1 MVNKK
6 KIRLTEE
13 EFKQFVGEIV
23 DSVMLNEQAD
33 NGQTEWYGTPLN
45 KDGFITHKEKGGNRI
60 SFMSSRGIEGDNRIN
75 KQVDS
80 GKWGYNPYDQPQ
92 KGISA
97 GALVNLKAYYKKDL
111 PFGKMS
117 DRDMAVRDNLK
128 SAADKCPTP
137 KPIQRPGA
145 PKLKVGDE
153 ISGVFIVTNIQ
164 KSYHSE
170 SEVELYKMGRSRIG
184 VFADNILSSWDGE
197 PPLQIEVTLKR
208 KHDKNTPEVEYE
220 YSDELG
226 RFTNANDG
234 FGSKEAGTRGKDP
247 IYVEQNRERISYMGG
262 GIAELRDQLGD
273 ESEL

>member
-1 MVNKK
+1 
-6 KIRLTEE
+6 
-13 EFKQFVGEIV
+13 
-23 DSVMLNEQAD
+23 
-33 NGQTEWYGTPLN
+33 GTP
-45 KDGFITHKEKGGNRI
+45 
-60 SFMSSRGIEGDNRIN
+60 
-75 KQVDS
+75 
-80 GKWGYNPYDQPQ
+80 NPTRQENYSKNVSTYRLDVKP
-92 KGISA
+92 K
-97 GALVNLKAYYKKDL
+97 
-111 PFGKMS
+111 S
-117 DRDMAVRDNLK
+117 DRGNTLPADDVIKVLEAGMRDT
-128 SAADKCPTP
+128 CPTP

-247 IYVEQNRERISYMGG
+247 IYVEQNRERIRYLGDG
-262 GIAELRDQLGD
+262 VAELRDQVGD
-273 ESEL
+273 ESELLNVDLNS